1 MRAGAARIDITPTKN
16 IWMDGMLRAHLSEGV
31 HDPIFACALVMSND
45 ERLEHAC
52 AIVSADVCRLAEPQT
67 SAVRRAVATEVGIPA
82 ERIIVAAK
90 HIHSGPVTGGGDEVD
105 AEYVFKGV
113 GVAATESA
121 GSNGR
126 VEAEYAATLINKLV
140 QVVKQAAGTMTPI
153 TAGCASG
160 KENTISQYR
169 RLLADDGHVVM
180 NWEPYQP
187 EHIVGPLGEVDP
199 EVGVL
204 KLVDL
209 SGQVVCLLFNHAGH
223 PNVLSGDNYLI
234 SAEYPGFAERLLEE
248 EFGGMAMFVNGA
260 QGTMDIDGLGPRDW
274 AEMER
279 IGRKLAAA
287 VAETA
292 HSIEPAEGLTLRC
305 SSIKYGLPARQIPD
319 EQLAWAED
327 ILQQTGG
334 KIQPLADGVGDDYK
348 AVLYKKLHAV
358 QDSDIPAEQVC
369 IALDDTAFIS
379 FPGEMY
385 TEIGMHIKA
394 ASPFRRTYV
403 IGLANGHVGYVPTRK
418 AIAEGGY
425 AEEVRRL
432 DAAAADIAVAYSL
445 SLLNQVYQSIAQR
458 GG

>member
-1 MRAGAARIDITPTKN
+1 MRAGAARIDITPDKN
-16 IWMDGMLRAHLSEGV
+16 IWMDGMLRAHPSVGV

-45 ERLEHAC
+45 EDVRQAC
-52 AIVSADVCRLAEPQT
+52 AIVSADVCRLAEPLT
-67 SAVRRAVATEVGIPA
+67 SAVRKAVAAEVGIPA
-82 ERIIVAAK
+82 EHIIVAAK
-90 HIHSGPVTGGGDEVD
+90 HIHSGPVTEGDGE
-105 AEYVFKGV
+105 
-113 GVAATESA
+113 
-121 GSNGR
+121 
-126 VEAEYAATLINKLV
+126 VEAEYARILEGKLV
-140 QVVKQAAGTMTPI
+140 QVVKDAAGKMKPVK
-153 TAGCASG
+153 AGCASG
-160 KENTISQYR
+160 KEDTISEYR
-169 RLLADDGHVVM
+169 RLLAHDGHVVM
-180 NWEPYQP
+180 NWEPYEP

-209 SGQVVCLLFNHAGH
+209 SGQAVCLLFNHAGH

-248 EFGGMAMFVNGA
+248 EFGGIAMFVNGA

-292 HSIEPAEGLTLRC
+292 RGVAPAEDLTLRC
-305 SSIKYGLPARQIPD
+305 SSVKYSLPARQIPD
-319 EQLAWAED
+319 EQLAWAEE
-327 ILQQTGG
+327 ILKQTGG
-334 KIQPLADGVGDDYK
+334 KVQPLADGVGDDYK
-348 AVLYKKLHAV
+348 AVLYKKLHAA
-358 QDSDIPAEQVC
+358 QDSDIPVEQVC

-403 IGLANGHVGYVPTRK
+403 IGLANGHVGYLPTRK

-425 AEEVRRL
+425 AEEVRAV
-432 DAAAADIAVAYSL
+432 DAAAEDVAVAHSL
-445 SLLNQVYQSIAQR
+445 SLLNQVYQPIAQR
-458 GG
+458 RG

>member
-1 MRAGAARIDITPTKN
+1 MRAGAARIDVTPTKN
-16 IWMDGMLRAHLSEGV
+16 IWMDGMLRAHASVGV

-45 ERLEHAC
+45 EDLRQAC
-52 AIVSADVCRLAEPQT
+52 AIVSADVCRLVEPLT
-67 SAVRRAVATEVGIPA
+67 SAVRNAVAAEVGIPA
-82 ERIIVAAK
+82 ERIMLAAK
-90 HIHSGPVTGGGDEVD
+90 HIHSGPVTAGDGE
-105 AEYVFKGV
+105 
-113 GVAATESA
+113 
-121 GSNGR
+121 
-126 VEAEYAATLINKLV
+126 VEAEYARTLVNKLV
-140 QVVKQAAGTMTPI
+140 QVIKDAAGKLTPVS
-153 TAGCASG
+153 AGCASG
-160 KENTISQYR
+160 KEDTISQYR

-187 EHIVGPLGEVDP
+187 EHIVGPLGGVDP

-248 EFGGMAMFVNGA
+248 EFGGTAMFVNGA
-260 QGTMDIDGLGPRDW
+260 QGTMDVDGLGPRDW

-292 HSIEPAEGLTLRC
+292 RRIQPAEGLTLRC
-305 SSIKYGLPARQIPD
+305 SSVKYGLPARKIPD
-319 EQLAWAED
+319 EQLVWAEE
-327 ILQQTGG
+327 ILRQTGG
-334 KIQPLADGVGDDYK
+334 KVQPLADGVGDDYK
-348 AVLYKKLHAV
+348 AVLYKKLRAV
-358 QDSDIPAEQVC
+358 QDCDIPVEQVC

-394 ASPFRRTYV
+394 DSPFRRTYV
-403 IGLANGHVGYVPTRK
+403 VGLANGYVGYIPTRK

-425 AEEVRRL
+425 AEEVRRV
-432 DAAAADIAVAYSL
+432 DADAEDVAAAYSL
-445 SLLNQVYQSIAQR
+445 SLLNQVYQS
-458 GG
+458 